1 MEGAG
6 MFFSFKKRM
15 IAVIA
20 VILVATVLL
29 ETPWQPQTRWVMEV
43 ILDNA
48 WNWEHCAEVFSR
60 FP

>member
-1 MEGAG
+1 